1 MLPPKAGTQDD
12 PFSLTRLV
20 SICET
25 PAMSASNNNKR
36 KVQFGALSA
45 AEYERDEPPSSAMKP
60 MRPDQISLLYSLE
73 QKEVPPE
80 EATMVEET
88 KCNSQT
94 LAAWDDAFD
103 HDSDDDDRVV
113 SRKRR
118 RRQSSNVFSPNVSGS
133 LLGESSLS
141 SPPVVLESTLSN
153 SPMVDSQPKG
163 SEDTV
168 MVTQDDDA
176 AARSD

>member
-20 SICET
+20 SICES
-25 PAMSASNNNKR
+25 PATSASNNNKR
-36 KVQFGALSA
+36 KVQFGALLA

-60 MRPDQISLLYSLE
+60 MHPDQISLLYSLE
-73 QKEVPPE
+73 QKEVPSE
-80 EATMVEET
+80 EAPMVEET

-94 LAAWDDAFD
+94 LAAWDD
-103 HDSDDDDRVV
+103 DDCVV
-113 SRKRR
+113 SRKRW

-133 LLGESSLS
+133 LLGESSSS
-141 SPPVVLESTLSN
+141 SPPVVLESSLSN
-153 SPMVDSQPKG
+153 STMVDPQPKE
-163 SEDTV
+163 SEATV